1 MSPATARGANDKL
14 ARRVPAARDNR
25 WSLSSMVFLT
35 FRGENPP
42 PRETCGGV
50 VAEMKKPDRQQR
62 ADPVRVE
69 APGIEPGSRGTSVP
83 ASTCVARRFSEYTS
97 RLLRVHRAGF
107 QRAGFRNDYRPGS
120 FSRNGRRV
128 GSGGCPRSSSS
139 REPDLASKPQPLR
152 RRVRNGSRVITPRG

>member
-50 VAEMKKPDRQQR
+50 VAEMKKPDRQQS

-83 ASTCVARRFSEYTS
+83 ASTCVACLFSRYALRLPRVCWTGLRQARF
-97 RLLRVHRAGF
+97 RD
-107 QRAGFRNDYRPGS
+107 NYRPGR
-120 FSRNGRRV
+120 FSRNGRRI

-139 REPDLASKPQPLR
+139 REPDLASRPQPLR
-152 RRVRNGSRVITPRG
+152 RRVRSGSRVFRPRE